1 MGRWGLSTALLG
13 RCCTRLGVVMRNW
26 VGLVILGLGSLL
38 FACRAEGRYSATTP
52 SAEAIMATET
62 SSSGAA
68 TETFT
73 PTPSVAPTQLPTA
86 IAIVVPTATSAS
98 PVRPILRV
106 EGVVADGTCVELDD
120 TVTVPGEVFRQADF
134 EAEVEAYLNAG
145 GSISGLPGALASTDV
160 DRAIRIQIVSQDL
173 TGSGVPDLFIGVTLP
188 YGSGDGETHLLFFT
202 CVGEQYKGEVVFRRA
217 GAGSRM
223 EGLYEGGGVK
233 VEAVRDMNGNG
244 RTEVFFSVN
253 WPGYGEHYLLEW
265 EGRQFVSLI
274 EYQGMLGERRNWIET
289 YGQEVGI
296 VDVDRDGVYE
306 IVVGEEE
313 DGAGGRQTIWRWDGE
328 RYSHDSG

>member
-1 MGRWGLSTALLG
+1 
-13 RCCTRLGVVMRNW
+13 MRNW

-38 FACRAEGRYSATTP
+38 FACRAEGRPSATTP
-52 SAEAIMATET
+52 SAEAIMATVT
-62 SSSGAA
+62 SSSRAA

-73 PTPSVAPTQLPTA
+73 PTRSATPTRLATTTA
-86 IAIVVPTATSAS
+86 MVVPTATSAS
-98 PVRPILRV
+98 PGMPIVRV

-120 TVTVPGEVFRQADF
+120 TVTVPGEVFRQPDF

-145 GSISGLPGALASTDV
+145 GSISGLPSALASTDV
-160 DRAIRIQIVSQDL
+160 DRAIRIQMVSQDV
-173 TGSGVPDLFIGVTLP
+173 TGSGVPDLLIGMTLP
-188 YGSGDGETHLLFFT
+188 YISGDGETHLLFFT
-202 CVGEQYKGEVVFRRA
+202 CVGEQYEGEVLFRRA

-223 EGLYEGGGVK
+223 EGLYEGGGVE

-274 EYQGMLGERRNWIET
+274 EYQGMLGENRNWIET
-289 YGQEVGI
+289 HGEEVGI
-296 VDVDRDGVYE
+296 VDVDGDGVYE
-306 IVVGEEE
+306 IVVDEEG
-313 DGAGGRQTIWRWDGE
+313 DQAGGGQTIWRWDGE
-328 RYSHDSG
+328 QYRHDSG

>member
-1 MGRWGLSTALLG
+1 MDRK
-13 RCCTRLGVVMRNW
+13 MRNW
-26 VGLVILGLGSLL
+26 FGLVILGLGSLL
-38 FACRAEGRYSATTP
+38 FACRAEGRSSATTP
-52 SAEAIMATET
+52 SAEAIIATET
-62 SSSGAA
+62 SSFGAA

-73 PTPSVAPTQLPTA
+73 PTPSVAPTRLPTA
-86 IAIVVPTATSAS
+86 TAIVVPTATSAS
-98 PVRPILRV
+98 PVMPIVRV

-120 TVTVPGEVFRQADF
+120 TVTVPGEVFRQPDF

-145 GSISGLPGALASTDV
+145 GSISGLPGAFVSTDI
-160 DRAIRIQIVSQDL
+160 DQAIRIQIVSQDL

-188 YGSGDGETHLLFFT
+188 YASGDGETHLLFFT
-202 CVGEQYKGEVVFRRA
+202 CMGEQYEGEVLFRRA

-253 WPGYGEHYLLEW
+253 WLGYGEHYLLER
-265 EGRQFVSLI
+265 EERQFVSLI

-289 YGQEVGI
+289 YGEEVGI
-296 VDVDRDGVYE
+296 LDVDRDGVYE
-306 IVVGEEE
+306 IVVSEEG

-328 RYSHDSG
+328 RYSQDSG